1 MSVPTQRHMPRRRNG
16 HTTAVTLG
24 GERFYLTA
32 NQREDGTLGE
42 VFIQWGK
49 QGTTGAGLM
58 DIYAIAVSV
67 GLQHQ
72 VPLPDLIR
80 SGLDLY
86 FVPNGHTDDPEI
98 PRVRSVIDY
107 IARRLAI
114 DWLPYS
120 QRADLGVFTL
130 TERVQQA
137 SKWITAQESALTD
150 VAGPAQ
156 ALTPAGLRPGGDA
169 SHLAFLRWE
178 LATGIGPRPG
188 APPAGFQR

>member
-1 MSVPTQRHMPRRRNG
+1 MSIPVQHHMPRRRSG
-16 HTTAVTLG
+16 HTTAVTIG

-58 DIYAIAVSV
+58 DIYAIALSV

-80 SGLDLY
+80 PGLDLY

-114 DWLPYS
+114 DWLPG
-120 QRADLGVFTL
+120 QTRASLGIFTL
-130 TERVQQA
+130 TERVQHA
-137 SKWITAQESALTD
+137 SEWITAQESALAALAEPVPALSPTTRTPITD
-150 VAGPAQ
+150 EP
-156 ALTPAGLRPGGDA
+156 
-169 SHLAFLRWE
+169 SLAALRWE
-178 LATGIGPRPG
+178 LATGIGSR
-188 APPAGFQR
+188 

>member
-1 MSVPTQRHMPRRRNG
+1 MSIPVQQHMPRRRSG
-16 HTTAVTLG
+16 HTTAVTIG
-24 GERFYLTA
+24 GEQVYLTA

-58 DIYAIAVSV
+58 DIYAIALSV

-80 SGLDLY
+80 PGLDLY

-107 IARRLAI
+107 IARRLAN
-114 DWLPYS
+114 DWLPARTRARS
-120 QRADLGVFTL
+120 RRADADRSVLWCGGGSCGTGSGGIAETMACADDPVPDGVPFFLLGRMF
-130 TERVQQA
+130 R
-137 SKWITAQESALTD
+137 D
-150 VAGPAQ
+150 G
-156 ALTPAGLRPGGDA
+156 R
-169 SHLAFLRWE
+169 
-178 LATGIGPRPG
+178 
-188 APPAGFQR
+188 